1 MVNAIPHKLIK
12 RTTTF
17 KQCPPPEGS
26 TTPPPL
32 LQVSLSADPPVAKQK
47 NTFTVSGKLS
57 RDVAEN
63 TRIVISF
70 VDLNKNTVI
79 FDDFVCTD
87 VRCPIKA
94 GDQFTKTMTVEVPG
108 NLTSSYVLTV
118 GVGYT
123 SEPIGCA
130 FATI

>member
-1 MVNAIPHKLIK
+1 MSPTRRFNDPTSLTSSV
-12 RTTTF
+12 TF
-17 KQCPPPEGS
+17 S
-26 TTPPPL
+26 R
-32 LQVSLSADPPVAKQK
+32 AKQM

-57 RDVAEN
+57 RDVGKN

-70 VDLNKNTVI
+70 VDLNKNTVV
-79 FDDFVCTD
+79 FEEFACTKG
-87 VRCPIKA
+87 RCPIKA
-94 GDQFTKTMTVEVPG
+94 GDQYTKTMTVEVPG